1 MNPHYSNNTEGE
13 EDGVSI
19 IDLLQVV
26 AENLRLL
33 VVAPIA
39 VGLIA
44 FGISF
49 IIPPTYTA
57 TATFLPPQ
65 QQQSMASSLLQS
77 LGAFGGLAGAASG
90 LKNPTDQYISFLKSK
105 TVEDALVGRFKLI
118 ERYEVK
124 FKSDARKILELNTR
138 IISGKDNIIAVE
150 FDDKSPS
157 FAADVANAYGE
168 ELTKLL
174 GVLAITEAQQRR
186 VFFGKQLSA
195 TKDSL
200 VAAEKALA
208 ATGVSVTAL
217 NANPSTALA
226 GPASLRAQVTVQE
239 VKLASMRSYLTDAAP
254 EFRQAQAELVAL
266 RRELSKAES
275 AQPAAVGGD
284 NDYIGKYRDFKYQ
297 ETLFDLFSRQY
308 EIARVDES
316 REGSSLQVIDQAQP
330 PERKAKPKKA
340 TIAAISTFATAFFL
354 LIFVFVR
361 NAWRNSQNDA
371 ASIVAVQK
379 LKYALRRSLGRN

>member
-1 MNPHYSNNTEGE
+1 MNSADSNNTQVDEG
-13 EDGVSI
+13 GVSI
-19 IDLLQVV
+19 IDLLQVFV
-26 AENLRLL
+26 ENLRLL
-33 VVAPIA
+33 VIAPIA

-44 FGISF
+44 LGISF
-49 IIPPTYTA
+49 LVTPTYTA

-65 QQQSMASSLLQS
+65 QQQGMASSLLQS
-77 LGAFGGLAGAASG
+77 LGAIGGLAGAASG
-90 LKNPTDQYISFLKSK
+90 LKNPTDQYISFLRSQ
-105 TVEDALVGRFKLI
+105 TVEDGLVRRFSLT
-118 ERYEVK
+118 ERYDVK
-124 FKSDARKILELNTR
+124 FKSDARKTLELNTR
-138 IISGKDNIIAVE
+138 ITSGKDNIISVE
-150 FDDKSPS
+150 VDDRNPS

-168 ELTKLL
+168 ELIKLL
-174 GVLAITEAQQRR
+174 GALAITEAQQRR

-208 ATGVSVTAL
+208 ATGISVSAL

-254 EFRQAQAELVAL
+254 EFRQAQAELSAL

-275 AQPAAVGGD
+275 AQPATAGSD
-284 NDYIGKYRDFKYQ
+284 SDYIGKYRDFKYQ

-316 REGSSLQVIDQAQP
+316 REGSSLQVIDQAQV
-330 PERKAKPKKA
+330 PERKAKPKRA
-340 TIAAISTFATAFFL
+340 MIAVISTFGTAFFL
-354 LIFVFVR
+354 LVFVFLR
-361 NAWRNSQNDA
+361 NAWKNWQNDA
-371 ASIVAVQK
+371 ASAFAVQK
-379 LKYALRRSLGRN
+379 LKFSLRRSLGRT